1 MTNSSQM
8 KETLEDIPDFPNF
21 SDNEF
26 TRTPTNIYINKTT
39 KKQAK
44 KHHCSTLTHSQSDR
58 TYNSQQNKQYKYY

>member
-8 KETLEDIPDFPNF
+8 KETLEDIPDFPQL

-44 KHHCSTLTHSQSDR
+44 EASLLDLNTLTVRQDL
-58 TYNSQQNKQYKYY
+58 

>member
-1 MTNSSQM
+1 M
-8 KETLEDIPDFPNF
+8 KETLEDIPDFPSLIF

-44 KHHCSTLTHSQSDR
+44 EASLLDLNTQSDR
-58 TYNSQQNKQYKYY
+58 TYNS